1 MSEDNHPP
9 SPDPEQKLLLFD
21 IDGTLVRTA
30 GVGRDSMN
38 LAFKKVF
45 GIRNAFEGI
54 EMMGRT
60 DPLILDEILK
70 RNEIEAKDE
79 QLEEFKEL
87 YFAILEETI
96 EMPRI
101 GKRLCPGIDVLLK
114 HLEEKSNSI
123 RGLLTGNW
131 RYGAFV
137 KLHHFNL
144 DQYFTMGVFSDDT
157 PNRED
162 MVPVAIDKIECR
174 FQKKLQHERVY
185 IIGDTP
191 RDIHSAKPHGVVTIG
206 VATGFHNIQA
216 LIDAGAD
223 HTFKNFEAIDE
234 AFDLLS

>member
-1 MSEDNHPP
+1 MSEDKQPP

-38 LAFKKVF
+38 LAFKKIF
-45 GIRNAFEGI
+45 GIRNAFEGV

-60 DPLILDEILK
+60 DPLILEEVLK
-70 RNEIEAKDE
+70 NHQLNASHQEIED
-79 QLEEFKEL
+79 FKEL

-96 EMPRI
+96 ELPRI
-101 GKRLCPGIDVLLK
+101 GKRLCPGIDALLK

-137 KLHHFNL
+137 KLHHFDL
-144 DQYFTMGVFSDDT
+144 DRYFTMGVFADDN
-157 PNRED
+157 PNREE
-162 MVPVAIDKIECR
+162 MVPVAIEKIESR
-174 FQKKLQHERVY
+174 YGFQLQLEKVY

-191 RDIHSAKPHGVVTIG
+191 RDINCAKPHGVVTIG
-206 VATGFHNIQA
+206 VATGLHDLQS

-223 HTFKNFEAIDE
+223 YTFENFEAVDE
-234 AFDLLS
+234 ALNLLC